1 MAEEHKLPS
10 NPLLL
15 TIPEAAKHLS
25 LSPAKLYEL
34 IARKKGPLVIH
45 IGRSAR
51 IAADDLRSWVDQQPR
66 E

>member
-1 MAEEHKLPS
+1 MTKEHGQLD

-15 TIPEAAKHLS
+15 TIPEAAKRRS
-25 LSPAKLYEL
+25 LSAAKLSAL
-34 IARKKGPLVIH
+34 IAQKGPLVIH

-51 IAADDLRSWVDQQPR
+51 IATTDLRLWIDQQPR